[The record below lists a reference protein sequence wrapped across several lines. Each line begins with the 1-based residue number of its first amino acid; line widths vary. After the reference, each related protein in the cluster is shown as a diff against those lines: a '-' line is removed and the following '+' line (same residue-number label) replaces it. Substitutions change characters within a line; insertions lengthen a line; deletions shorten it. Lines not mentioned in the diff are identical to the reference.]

1 MDIRFSVTKM
11 PFDYQM
17 NHPDVPQVVS
27 VGMCSYSGNELIH
40 FGGEKDSRLF
50 CNVLIG
56 RFCSLASDITFFIGL
71 NHIYKNVVTAYPFD
85 DRGIAIDFSAWNR
98 PYERHLIPNLRQT
111 RDNHYQVIIGNDV
124 WIGNGATII
133 GGVKIGSGAI
143 IGTNSV
149 VAKDIPPYA
158 IAVGNPAR
166 VVKFRFDADTISKF
180 LAIKWWNWDIKKI
193 LDNVPQ
199 MYCIEKFLSAHYT
212 PGMELAPYAEIGGGA
227 QLERYIAEGRKI
239 YSFVADFRTV
249 QPLWKRVISGFLK
262 SPRKNSVLLFWLGE
276 GATPADFEN
285 LKTFVN
291 SVGLSEGKIIHVL
304 PQKFSPYLLRNST
317 HFITTRDMVT
327 LECLDWLY
335 DTNVKVVSALDD
347 GIFTDEPEVS
357 WNELYAKS

>member
-27 VGMCSYSGNELIH
+27 VGMYSYAGNELIH

-56 RFCSLASDITFFIGL
+56 RFCSLADDITFFIGL
-71 NHIYKNVVTAYPFD
+71 NHVYKNVVTTYPFD

-212 PGMELAPYAEIGGGA
+212 PGMELAPYAEIGGGERNWSVILQKDEKFIRSWQIFA
-227 QLERYIAEGRKI
+227 QYNRSGKELSAAFSNHRKRI
-239 YSFVADFRTV
+239 PYYFSGWAKAQRQQILKILKLSLIQSGCRKAKLFTSCRRNFRRTCCET
-249 QPLWKRVISGFLK
+249 LRIS
-262 SPRKNSVLLFWLGE
+262 
-276 GATPADFEN
+276 
-285 LKTFVN
+285 
-291 SVGLSEGKIIHVL
+291 
-304 PQKFSPYLLRNST
+304 
-317 HFITTRDMVT
+317 
-327 LECLDWLY
+327 
-335 DTNVKVVSALDD
+335 
-347 GIFTDEPEVS
+347 
-357 WNELYAKS
+357 